1 MIAPTRATLK
11 LWATTC
17 LFSFLKYPV
26 PNQQFCQVL
35 RLLSSPSR
43 PSSLASL
50 VRPPDQPGCPTSPLA
65 LDHQPPLRRCR
76 SERRSQSLGERGA
89 ALSRS
94 LTERRGLLS
103 KSRKQDVPRSPLQR
117 LQAKFSRTS
126 SLEVSDA
133 ATEQTKFTIP
143 EIKLD
148 LPPDE

>member
-1 MIAPTRATLK
+1 MGNIMY
-11 LWATTC
+11 
-17 LFSFLKYPV
+17 LF

-35 RLLSSPSR
+35 RLLSSPAR

-65 LDHQPPLRRCR
+65 LEQPPLRRCR

-103 KSRKQDVPRSPLQR
+103 KSKKQDVPRSPLQR
-117 LQAKFSRTS
+117 LQAKFGRTS
-126 SLEVSDA
+126 SLEVPDA

>member
-1 MIAPTRATLK
+1 MIAHTRATLK
-11 LWATTC
+11 LWATIC
-17 LFSFLKYPV
+17 LFPFQYPF
-26 PNQQFCQVL
+26 PNHQFCQVL
-35 RLLSSPSR
+35 RLLSSPAR

-103 KSRKQDVPRSPLQR
+103 KSRRQDVPRSPLQR
-117 LQAKFSRTS
+117 LQAKFGRTS
-126 SLEVSDA
+126 SLEVPDLA
-133 ATEQTKFTIP
+133 ATEQVKFTIP

>member
-1 MIAPTRATLK
+1 MITPTRATPK
-11 LWATTC
+11 LWATIC
-17 LFSFLKYPV
+17 IFSFLKYPF
-26 PNQQFCQVL
+26 PNHHFCQVL
-35 RLLSSPSR
+35 RHLSSPAR

-103 KSRKQDVPRSPLQR
+103 KSRRQDVPRSPLQR
-117 LQAKFSRTS
+117 LQAKFGRTS
-126 SLEVSDA
+126 SLEVPDV
-133 ATEQTKFTIP
+133 ATEQAKFTIP